1 MLILVH
7 SLEHAFL
14 CNGYCGMVGYH
25 VLFVNHD
32 TPRPQAQHGLGTHYS
47 FDFGH
52 MMTITSRGM
61 MRGIRKRRPLS
72 TANNCSNGLGSR
84 AINLDV

>member
-14 CNGYCGMVGYH
+14 CNGYYGMIGYH
-25 VLFVNHD
+25 VLFVRHD
-32 TPRPQAQHGLGTHYS
+32 TPRPQAQHGLGTHSS

-52 MMTITSRGM
+52 MRLTITSRGM
-61 MRGIRKRRPLS
+61 MRGIQKRRPLS
-72 TANNCSNGLGSR
+72 TANN
-84 AINLDV
+84 A